1 MLYVLKKTIGYTLQ
15 AHTEDIVN
23 IISTWNQHRLVDYQ
37 QCRGLEVC
45 EKKTCKMYVLH
56 TDYHLRLSINLEA
69 PPAKFSDTALPLVQ
83 LEGPGRDQSEYLSV
97 IGREA
102 RGSCKF
108 RRYVPNSQIGWEYS
122 ELSAVSVG
130 SEVKRRTRVRISC
143 M

>member
-1 MLYVLKKTIGYTLQ
+1 MKKTIGYILQ

-23 IISTWNQHRLVDYQ
+23 IISTWKQLRLVDYQ
-37 QCRGLEVC
+37 QYRGLEVC
-45 EKKTCKMYVLH
+45 EKKNTCKMYVLH
-56 TDYHLRLSINLEA
+56 TDHHLRLSINLEA
-69 PPAKFSDTALPLVQ
+69 PLGKFSDTALPLVQ

-108 RRYVPNSQIGWEYS
+108 RRYVPSSQVGWEYS